1 MKRAWV
7 RPAIVAGVI
16 VTGLVAIVVAQRG
29 SVSTSEAATPDKAG
43 RPRFVRPDM
52 PSGGPRPL
60 TADAQARYPALTA
73 DPARSSLNLREPQSL
88 PADNTA
94 RPIDDQ
100 PSSRYPT
107 HSRDSRYVT
116 QSDVRDY
123 RVEQEKQREIKPVNY
138 TGEPATPG
146 QLSPPAQQPGLLPP
160 GPSAP
165 SVLPPAGDSGPL
177 PSSTPNV
184 FPGAPV
190 TPNANDSLPT
200 SPSPLGTITPSSPQ
214 PSTLSNTPN
223 SFPPASSSL
232 PPATTMPSTPTAPA
246 ASGAAGNGKPGP
258 KHLEGPQTPSLV
270 IEKIS
275 PPEIQVGKPAKYTI
289 SVRNVGTGVAQD
301 VEVHDELPAG
311 TQLVTTTPR
320 ANRGPRGE
328 IVWSIGAIKPNDE
341 VSVHVELLPT
351 AEGEIGSV
359 ATVKFASSVTGRSI
373 CTRPELV
380 VDVTAPREVLIG
392 EEYRMSIKVSNPGTG
407 VAANVVLSEVVPA
420 GFEHPAGNELE
431 YTIGDLAPNE
441 SRDVELSL
449 KAMKPGAIINRLN
462 VRGEGPLQVV
472 KEQSV
477 TVVAPALEVAVEGA
491 RRRFL
496 DRQALY
502 TLAISNPGTA
512 PAKDVSLVAY
522 LPPGL
527 DFVEANNAGQY
538 DARTRSVHWLLEE
551 LPAREMGKVTLTTM
565 PTEQG
570 DLPLKI
576 ASTAQRGLSAEK
588 NEVIRVEGIAAL
600 VFQVVDL
607 ADPIDVGGETTYEI
621 RVANQ
626 GSKPAEN
633 VQIIAT
639 LPQELK
645 PLGAEG
651 PSRHDINGQQVI
663 FQPLA
668 RLTEKSE
675 TVYVIRAQASRQG
688 DVKISV
694 QLKSSD
700 LTTPVVKEEATRVL
714 SDQ

>member
-7 RPAIVAGVI
+7 RPAVAAGIVVS
-16 VTGLVAIVVAQRG
+16 GLVAIVVAQRG
-29 SVSTSEAATPDKAG
+29 SVSTSEAASPDKA

-52 PSGGPRPL
+52 PGGGPRPL
-60 TADAQARYPALTA
+60 SAEAQARYPSLKA
-73 DPARSSLNLREPQSL
+73 DPARSSVSLREPQSL
-88 PADNTA
+88 PVASDA

-100 PSSRYPT
+100 PASRYPAAP
-107 HSRDSRYVT
+107 RDSRYVT

-123 RVEQEKQREIKPVNY
+123 RVEQEKQRDIQKVNY
-138 TGEPATPG
+138 QGEPTVAPAA
-146 QLSPPAQQPGLLPP
+146 LPAQQPGLLPTNAGAP
-160 GPSAP
+160 NAFPTASDAGPLP
-165 SVLPPAGDSGPL
+165 SNTPNVLPPATLSPP
-177 PSSTPNV
+177 PSSISP
-184 FPGAPV
+184 A
-190 TPNANDSLPT
+190 A
-200 SPSPLGTITPSSPQ
+200 PSPLGTITPSSPT
-214 PSTLSNTPN
+214 PSTSTSLSN
-223 SFPPASSSL
+223 
-232 PPATTMPSTPTAPA
+232 PTSPTN
-246 ASGAAGNGKPGP
+246 ASGASGTGKPGP
-258 KHLEGPQTPSLV
+258 KNLEGPQTPSLV
-270 IEKIS
+270 IEKIV
-275 PPEIQVGKPAKYTI
+275 PPEIQVGKAAKFTI

-311 TQLVTTTPR
+311 TQLVSSTPR

-328 IVWSIGAIKPNDE
+328 LIWSIGAIKPNDE
-341 VSVHVELLPT
+341 VSVHVELMPT
-351 AEGEIGSV
+351 AEGELGSV
-359 ATVKFASSVTGRSI
+359 ASVKFASSVTGRSI

-392 EEYRMSIKVSNPGTG
+392 EEYRLSIRVANSGTG
-407 VAANVVLSEVVPA
+407 VAANVILSEVVPA
-420 GFEHPAGNELE
+420 SFEHPAGSELE

-449 KAMKPGAIINRLN
+449 KAVKAGPIVNRLQ
-462 VRGEGPLQVV
+462 VRGEGPLNVV

-477 TVVAPALEVAVEGA
+477 TIVAPALEVAVEGA

-496 DRQALY
+496 DRQASY

-512 PAKDVSLVAY
+512 PAKDVNLVAY

-538 DARTRSVHWLLEE
+538 DARTRTVHWLLEE
-551 LPAREMGKVTLTTM
+551 LPAREMGKVTLTTL

-570 DLPLKI
+570 DLPLKVS
-576 ASTAQRGLSAEK
+576 STAERGLAVEK
-588 NEVIRVEGIAAL
+588 NEMIRVEGIAAL

-633 VQIIAT
+633 VQIVAT
-639 LPQELK
+639 LPQEMK

-668 RLTEKSE
+668 RLAEKSE
-675 TVYVIRAQASRQG
+675 TVYIIRAQASRQG

>member
-7 RPAIVAGVI
+7 RPAVAAGIVVS
-16 VTGLVAIVVAQRG
+16 GLVAIVVAQRG
-29 SVSTSEAATPDKAG
+29 SVSTSEAASPDKA

-52 PSGGPRPL
+52 PGGGPRPL
-60 TADAQARYPALTA
+60 SVEAQARYPSLKA
-73 DPARSSLNLREPQSL
+73 DPARSSVSLREPQSL
-88 PADNTA
+88 PVASDA

-100 PSSRYPT
+100 PTSRYPAT
-107 HSRDSRYVT
+107 PRDSRYVT

-123 RVEQEKQREIKPVNY
+123 RVEQEKQRDIQKVNY
-138 TGEPATPG
+138 QGEPTVAPAA
-146 QLSPPAQQPGLLPP
+146 LPAQQPGMLPTNAGAP
-160 GPSAP
+160 NAFPSASDAGPLP
-165 SVLPPAGDSGPL
+165 SNAPNVLPPAPL
-177 PSSTPNV
+177 NPPPSSISP
-184 FPGAPV
+184 A
-190 TPNANDSLPT
+190 A
-200 SPSPLGTITPSSPQ
+200 PSPLGTITPSSPT
-214 PSTLSNTPN
+214 PSTSTSPSNPTSP
-223 SFPPASSSL
+223 
-232 PPATTMPSTPTAPA
+232 TT
-246 ASGAAGNGKPGP
+246 ASGASGTGKPGP
-258 KHLEGPQTPSLV
+258 KNLEGPQTPSLV
-270 IEKIS
+270 IEKIV
-275 PPEIQVGKPAKYTI
+275 PPEIQVGKAAKFTI

-311 TQLVTTTPR
+311 TQLVSTTPR

-328 IVWSIGAIKPNDE
+328 LIWSIGAIKPNDE
-341 VSVHVELLPT
+341 VSVHVELMPT
-351 AEGEIGSV
+351 AEGELGSV
-359 ATVKFASSVTGRSI
+359 ASVKFASSVTGRSI

-392 EEYRMSIKVSNPGTG
+392 EEYRLSIRVANSGTG
-407 VAANVVLSEVVPA
+407 VAANVILSEVVPA
-420 GFEHPAGNELE
+420 SFEHPAGSELE

-449 KAMKPGAIINRLN
+449 KAVKAGPIVNRLQ
-462 VRGEGPLQVV
+462 VRGEGPLNVV

-477 TVVAPALEVAVEGA
+477 TIVAPALEVAVEGA

-496 DRQALY
+496 DRQASY

-512 PAKDVSLVAY
+512 PAKDVNLVAY

-538 DARTRSVHWLLEE
+538 DARTRTVHWLLEE
-551 LPAREMGKVTLTTM
+551 LPAREMGKVTLTTL

-570 DLPLKI
+570 DLPLKV
-576 ASTAQRGLSAEK
+576 ASTAERGLAVEK
-588 NEVIRVEGIAAL
+588 NEMIRVEGIAAL

-633 VQIIAT
+633 VQIVAT
-639 LPQELK
+639 LPQEMK

-668 RLTEKSE
+668 RLAEKSE
-675 TVYVIRAQASRQG
+675 TVYMIRAQASRQG